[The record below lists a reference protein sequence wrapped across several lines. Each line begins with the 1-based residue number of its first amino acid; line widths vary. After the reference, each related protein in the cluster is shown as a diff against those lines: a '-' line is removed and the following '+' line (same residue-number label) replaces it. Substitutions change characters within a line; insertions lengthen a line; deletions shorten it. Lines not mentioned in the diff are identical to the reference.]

1 MPEIHPSAIVD
12 PAARLGEGV
21 RIGPYCTV
29 GPDVTLGDGT
39 TLMSHVVIDG
49 HTRLGEGVTVYPFA
63 TIGLAPQHLA
73 YRGEPTRTEIGP
85 RTMIR
90 EHVTI
95 HRGTP
100 VGTGVTTVGAD
111 CLLMCVTHIAHD
123 CAIGDR
129 VIFANNAVL
138 GGHVVIGDAAVIGGA
153 AAIHQWVR
161 IGRAAMVGGA
171 SGVEGDVIPFG
182 SVLGNRAR
190 LAGLNVIGLKRRGF
204 DRAQI
209 HRLRAA
215 FRLLFRDETGTLET
229 RIAEARQR
237 FAGDVLV
244 DEVLGFMTAEAHRPL
259 CRAVAPDDLDLGAED
274 PVESAA

>member
-1 MPEIHPSAIVD
+1 MPEIHPSSLVD
-12 PAARLGEGV
+12 PRARLGEGV
-21 RIGPYCTV
+21 RIGPFCTV
-29 GPDVTLGDGT
+29 GPDVALGDGV
-39 TLMSHVVIDG
+39 TLISHVTIDG
-49 HTRLGEGVTVYPFA
+49 HTRLGERVTVFPFA
-63 TIGLAPQHLA
+63 TIGLPPQHLG
-73 YRGEPTRTEIGP
+73 YRGEPTRTEVGP
-85 RTMIR
+85 RTVIR

-100 VGTGVTTVGAD
+100 IGTGVTTVGAD

-138 GGHVVIGDAAVIGGA
+138 GGHVTIGEAAVIGGA

-161 IGRAAMVGGA
+161 IGRQAMVGGA

-182 SVLGNRAR
+182 SVIGNRAR

-229 RIAEARQR
+229 RLAEARQR
-237 FAGDVLV
+237 FAGDALV
-244 DEVLGFMTAEAHRPL
+244 EEVVGFMTAASHRPL
-259 CRAVAPDDLDLGAED
+259 CRVVPPDDLDLGAED
-274 PVESAA
+274 PVETAA

>member
-1 MPEIHPSAIVD
+1 MAEIHPSAIVD
-12 PAARLGEGV
+12 PGATLGEGV

-29 GPDVTLGDGT
+29 GADVTLGAGT

-49 HTRLGEGVTVYPFA
+49 HTRIGEGVTVYPFA
-63 TIGLAPQHLA
+63 TIGLPPQHLG
-73 YRGEPTRTEIGP
+73 YKGEPTRTEIGP
-85 RTMIR
+85 RTVIR

-100 VGTGVTTVGAD
+100 VGTGITRVGAD

-123 CAIGDR
+123 CAIADR

-138 GGHVVIGDAAVIGGA
+138 GGHVIIGEAAFIGGA

-161 IGRAAMVGGA
+161 IGRQAMVGGT

-182 SVLGNRAR
+182 LVMGNRAR
-190 LAGLNVIGLKRRGF
+190 LTGLNVIGLKRRGF

-215 FRLLFRDETGTLET
+215 FRLLFRDEQGTLEI
-229 RIAEARQR
+229 RMAEARQR
-237 FAGDVLV
+237 FAGDALV
-244 DEVLGFMTAEAHRPL
+244 DEVLSFMAAAAHRPL
-259 CRAVAPDDLDLGAED
+259 CRAVAPDDLDLGADD

>member
-1 MPEIHPSAIVD
+1 MPEIHPSSLVD

-21 RIGPYCTV
+21 RIGPFCTV
-29 GPDVTLGDGT
+29 GPDVTLGPGT
-39 TLMSHVVIDG
+39 VLMSHVVVDG
-49 HTRLGEGVTVYPFA
+49 HTTVGEGVMVHPFA
-63 TIGLAPQHLA
+63 TIGLAPQHLG
-73 YRGEPTRTEIGP
+73 YRGEPTRTEIGA
-85 RTMIR
+85 RTVIR

-100 VGTGVTTVGAD
+100 IGTGVTKVGAD

-138 GGHVVIGDAAVIGGA
+138 GGHVTIGDNAVIGGA

-161 IGRAAMVGGA
+161 IGRQAMVGGA

-182 SVLGNRAR
+182 SVIGNRAR

-215 FRLLFRDETGTLET
+215 FRLMFRDETGTLDT
-229 RIAEARQR
+229 RMAEARQR

-244 DEVLGFMTAEAHRPL
+244 EEVLAFMGAESHRPL
-259 CRAVAPDDLDLGAED
+259 CRVVAPDDLDLGAED
-274 PVESAA
+274 PVETAA